1 MKINTYIHQ
10 SLLYVLLLIITSACS
25 DDKKLENTAPEAP
38 ILYTSEDLDLNQD
51 RITIPV
57 KVEGRSLQITV
68 TPSSKIT
75 WEAKIT
81 EGEDFVAITPKG
93 IQKEKETVVITVAA
107 NEVLRERTAR
117 ILISCSASN
126 NNKELILKQEAA
138 QENVEES
145 SFAVLSDL
153 HYGRRTGT
161 EDATIKIPRALKMIM
176 EKQPNVKNIFVCGDM
191 TDGGSES
198 EYRGVLD
205 LFNKNLPKDVNVYYM
220 LGNHECY
227 NQNAKQYLNDILA
240 QPIHQY
246 IEQGGYPFITLSVS
260 DGSAKYDNTAVEF
273 LKEHLKEAALN
284 YPGKPIFVFSHSPS
298 QEETAW
304 GPWLTQNQLHET
316 LSKYS
321 QIIHFTGHS
330 HFSIEDERSIKQ
342 DKFTWM
348 NVGPGY
354 YGTVSELDV
363 NDIYDERYPTS
374 GENVTEGLI
383 VDCNPNTDVSIT
395 RLDTKHNKEI
405 KRPWVIKAPHDGS
418 QFTYTDNRTSGSIPI
433 FSQNVTVKDV
443 TDHSCIIVIP
453 QATDDDLVAKY
464 RVEIKKESGSS
475 DDTKTYQVY
484 SNCFLREDMPPT
496 IEWKISGLT
505 DNTKYI
511 VRVKAVDSFGGE
523 STTEECTFTTSKWII
538 DPNAQAIKA
547 DFIDV
552 MFAPNGVGIN
562 VASSSLAAVL
572 GYEDQKPEIT
582 YNSDLKMYVSRY
594 NNDSKKFFKIDYKNN
609 NDFKSKIKAGF
620 TYEVYC
626 KTNNTIRQCPFSG
639 LQSAFLG
646 LQMNETGTNKY
657 YAMFYCTKGGYQRIL
672 YPTIETNLYY
682 HYAFTFDGKTM
693 SAYLNGKLIG
703 SIENLS
709 GEVKISS
716 LTGEQWI
723 CIGGDTPAPSTNT
736 TAQFPFQGEIA
747 FCRMHSK
754 VASRSEVYS
763 LYEQIETRKSISKF
777 DDLKN
782 KLSSLSGNNLT
793 EGWSL
798 MNNIATTENQ
808 ITEFL
813 NKVK

>member
-1 MKINTYIHQ
+1 MKTIKYIHQ
-10 SLLYVLLLIITSACS
+10 LLFVCFIIVTATFACS
-25 DDKKLENTAPEAP
+25 DEQKVEEKPKASIEFNSDDIDLTSNRV
-38 ILYTSEDLDLNQD
+38 IL
-51 RITIPV
+51 PV
-57 KVEGRSLQITV
+57 KMGVCSYQITV
-68 TPSSKIT
+68 TLNSEAT
-75 WEAKIT
+75 WEAKVT
-81 EGEDFVAITPKG
+81 EGEDFVTVTPEG
-93 IQKEKETVVITVAA
+93 IQKETGNITIKISA
-107 NEVLRERTAR
+107 NDTPQERTAK
-117 ILISCSASN
+117 ILISNSSSSN
-126 NNKELILKQEAA
+126 KKELILKQEAA
-138 QENVEES
+138 AKIEGEM
-145 SFAVLSDL
+145 SFAVLADL
-153 HYGRRTGT
+153 HCGRKSGS
-161 EDATIKIPRALKMIM
+161 EDATVKIPRALKMIM
-176 EKQPNVKNIFVCGDM
+176 EKQPKVKTIFVCGDI
-191 TDGGSES
+191 TLGGRES
-198 EYRGVLD
+198 EYRAVAE
-205 LFNKNLPKDVNVYYM
+205 LFSKNLPKDVNAYFM
-220 LGNHECY
+220 LGNHECDDI
-227 NQNAKQYLNDILA
+227 NNIQNLTKVLS
-240 QPIHQY
+240 QPLHQY
-246 IEQGGYPFITLSVS
+246 IELGGYPFITISVS
-260 DGSAKYDNTAVEF
+260 HWSASYDETGVEF
-273 LKEHLKEAALN
+273 LKEHLKKAAQD

-298 QEETAW
+298 QYETGW
-304 GPWLTQNQLHET
+304 PSSWLTQDQLYET
-316 LSKYS
+316 LSAYK
-321 QIIHFTGHS
+321 QVVHFTGHS
-330 HFSIEDERSIKQ
+330 HFSTEDERSIKQ
-342 DKFTWM
+342 DKFTWI
-348 NVGPGY
+348 NVGPGFY
-354 YGTVSELDV
+354 ATVSDLDV
-363 NDIYDERYPTS
+363 NTYDERYPAS

-383 VDCNPNTDVSIT
+383 VDCNANTDIQVT

-405 KRPWVIKAPHDGS
+405 KTPWIIKAPHDGS
-418 QFTYTDNRTSGSIPI
+418 QFTYTDSRTSGSIPT
-433 FSQNVTVKDV
+433 FSKEVTIKDV
-443 TDHSCIIVIP
+443 TDYSCVVVIP

-464 RVEIKKESGSS
+464 RVEIKKANGSS
-475 DDTKTYQVY
+475 DDAKTYQVY

-505 DNTKYI
+505 DNTEYI

-523 STTEECTFTTSKWII
+523 SIAQECTFITQKWIA

-552 MFAPNGVGIN
+552 MFAPNGIATN
-562 VASSSLAAVL
+562 VATSSLKAVL

-582 YNSDLKMYVSRY
+582 YNSNLKMYVSKY
-594 NNDSKKFFKIDYKNN
+594 NNNNKKFFKIDYQN
-609 NDFKSKIKAGF
+609 NDNFKKEIKSGF

-693 SAYLNGKLIG
+693 NAYLNGKLIG

-723 CIGGDTPAPSTNT
+723 CIGGDTSTPSTNT